1 MAAHMVSSEHINVL
15 VWAAN
20 RYSDGPVFYYQRADR
35 STVYINRGE
44 GQNEAGQM
52 LLDTNAASLNRVYGD
67 ELEVTYSYQNPAS
80 MFWAPVEILKAIRGY
95 IYQACDAADWDTSDA
110 KAFCDKLM
118 VAVLHYLP
126 GYEDAAWCIERD
138 TVPVGD

>member
-1 MAAHMVSSEHINVL
+1 MSAHMVSSEHINVL

-20 RYSDGPVFYYQRADR
+20 RYADGSVFYYHRADR
-35 STVYINRGE
+35 STAYISHHGGRD
-44 GQNEAGQM
+44 EAGEM
-52 LLDTNAASLNRVYGD
+52 LLSTNAASLNHVYGD

-80 MFWAPVEILKAIRGY
+80 MLWAPVEILKAIRAY
-95 IYQACDAADWDTSDA
+95 AYQACDAPDWDTSDA
-110 KAFCDKLM
+110 KAFCDRLQ
-118 VAVLHYLP
+118 VAVMHYLP